1 MYAYNLE
8 MFSSKWRHIFPAIYA
23 MPLDFY
29 IFVLIAYLNRTW
41 TGIHI
46 WVGITLSLILPLYW
60 IIPESPR
67 WLAQNQKEEEAFEVL
82 LKMSNVN
89 GKTLN
94 EKGDKIISNTQPSFH
109 EYFWFLFSD
118 QTTLKDKI
126 ISNTQ
131 PSFNEYF

>member
-1 MYAYNLE
+1 MTCLPIIWVNMYAYNLE

-46 WVGITLSLILPLYW
+46 WVGITLALILPLYW
-60 IIPESPR
+60 ILPESPR

-82 LKMSNVN
+82 LKMAKVN
-89 GKTLN
+89 GKKLN
-94 EKGDKIISNTQPSFH
+94 ERGYKIFGPSAH
-109 EYFWFLFSD
+109 LCIN
-118 QTTLKDKI
+118 K
-126 ISNTQ
+126 
-131 PSFNEYF
+131 